1 LVISVL
7 RGVFA
12 VTDFDLQGL
21 SMPRNSRAADGL
33 ISLSPIASCVTTS
46 LDRLRDHESNVEV
59 ADENDGRWVFSN
71 WTLGWA
77 IGNWLPLET
86 N

>member
-7 RGVFA
+7 LGVFE

-21 SMPRNSRAADGL
+21 SMPRNSRAAGGL
-33 ISLSPIASCVTTS
+33 ISLSPIASFVTTS
-46 LDRLRDHESNVEV
+46 LDRPRDHAFSVQV
-59 ADENDGRWVFSN
+59 ADKNDGRWVFSN

-77 IGNWLPLET
+77 IGNWLLLET